1 MFLVQLLPFQ
11 RDQEVAK
18 IDVRCPGCRGVDV
31 VKSGLTGEGKQR
43 YRCNDSTCN
52 KRTFILNY
60 SYKGRLPEVKKKIV
74 EMALNG
80 SGVRDTVRVLGV
92 GINTV
97 IRELKKNKA

>member
-1 MFLVQLLPFQ
+1 
-11 RDQEVAK
+11 VAK
-18 IDVRCPGCRGVDV
+18 IDVKCPGCQGINV

-43 YRCNDSTCN
+43 YRCHNDACN
-52 KRTFILNY
+52 KKTFILNY
-60 SYKGRLPEVKKKIV
+60 SYKGRLPEVKQKIV

>member
-1 MFLVQLLPFQ
+1 M
-11 RDQEVAK
+11 AK
-18 IDVRCPGCRGVDV
+18 IDVTCPGCQGIKV

-43 YRCNDSTCN
+43 YRCNDSMCN
-52 KRTFILNY
+52 KKTFILNY

-97 IRELKKNKA
+97 IRELKKNQH